1 MSGKSALIVG
11 ATGQTGQYL
20 LKELLASSH
29 YSRVGEYGRRLTDL
43 QTLSAGKEKLEQK
56 QVDFEKLGESGMKD
70 GKWDVVFI
78 TLGTTKKNAGSAEAF
93 EKIDREY
100 VLNAAREAKSSDPAH
115 EQRLLYCS
123 SGGANSRSPFLYP
136 KSKGLT
142 EEGLASLGYSDT
154 IIFRPGM
161 LAGTQRPES
170 RPLESAAATLT
181 GFIGRFT
188 DSIEIKVADLG
199 KAMGIAGHLG
209 SASLPSEAKSTK
221 ENLAGKEVTVIGNA
235 GALALARS
243 NK

>member
-29 YSRVGEYGRRLTDL
+29 YTRVGEYGRRLTDL
-43 QTLSAGKEKLEQK
+43 QTLSTGKEKLEQK
-56 QVDFEKLGESGMKD
+56 QVDFEKLSESGMKD

-78 TLGTTKKNAGSAEAF
+78 TLGTTRKSAGSAEAF

-100 VLNAAREAKSSDPAH
+100 VLNAAREAKSSDSAH

-123 SGGANSRSPFLYP
+123 SGGANSRSPFLYT

-161 LAGTQRPES
+161 LAGVTRQDS
-170 RPLESAAATLT
+170 RPFEHVASVLT
-181 GFIGRFT
+181 GFVGRFT

-209 SASLPSEAKSTK
+209 SANLPPEAKAHK
-221 ENLAGKEVTVIGNA
+221 ETLAGKEATIIDNA
-235 GALALARS
+235 GALALAKLQ
-243 NK
+243 N